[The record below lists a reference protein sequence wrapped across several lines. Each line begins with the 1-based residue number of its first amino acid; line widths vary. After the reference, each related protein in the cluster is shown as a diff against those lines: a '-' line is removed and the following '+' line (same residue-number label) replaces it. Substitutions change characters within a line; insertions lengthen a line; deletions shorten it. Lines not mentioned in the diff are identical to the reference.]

1 MAKRVIWTLA
11 AWNDLETVADFISQD
26 SPYYAAAWVR
36 NVRDA
41 ARSLN
46 LMSMRDRVVPKIG
59 DRQIRELIVQSYR
72 LVYKVERLRVAVL
85 GIIHGARD
93 LKTLWVRRTR

>member
-11 AWNDLETVADFISQD
+11 AWNDLETVADFISRD

-46 LMSMRDRVVPKIG
+46 LMSMRGRVVPEIG
-59 DRQIRELIVQSYR
+59 DRRIRELIVQSYR
-72 LVYKVERLRVAVL
+72 LIYKVERSRVAIL

-93 LKTLWVRRTR
+93 LKTLWAKRTH

>member
-11 AWNDLETVADFISQD
+11 AWYDLETVADFISRD

-46 LMSMRDRVVPKIG
+46 LMSMRGRVVPEIG
-59 DRQIRELIVQSYR
+59 DRQLRELIVQSYR
-72 LVYKVERLRVAVL
+72 LIYKVERSHVAVL

-93 LKTLWVRRTR
+93 LKTLWARRTH

>member
-11 AWNDLETVADFISQD
+11 AWNDLETVADFISRD

-46 LMSMRDRVVPKIG
+46 LMSMRGRVVPEIG

-72 LVYKVERLRVAVL
+72 LIYKVERSRVAVL

-93 LKTLWVRRTR
+93 LKTLWARRTH

>member
-11 AWNDLETVADFISQD
+11 AWNDLETVADFISRD

-36 NVRDA
+36 SVRDA

-46 LMSMRDRVVPKIG
+46 LMSMRGRVVPEIG

-72 LVYKVERLRVAVL
+72 LIYKVERSRVVVL

-93 LKTLWVRRTR
+93 LKTLWARRGA

>member
-11 AWNDLETVADFISQD
+11 AWNDLETVADFISRD

-36 NVRDA
+36 SVRDA

-46 LMSMRDRVVPKIG
+46 LMSMRGRVVPEIG
-59 DRQIRELIVQSYR
+59 DRQIR
-72 LVYKVERLRVAVL
+72 
-85 GIIHGARD
+85 
-93 LKTLWVRRTR
+93 

>member
-1 MAKRVIWTLA
+1 MAKRVIWTIA
-11 AWNDLETVADFISQD
+11 AWNDLETVADFISRD

-36 NVRDA
+36 EVRDA

-46 LMSMRDRVVPKIG
+46 VMSMRGRVVPEIG
-59 DRQIRELIVQSYR
+59 DRQILELIIQSYR
-72 LVYKVERLRVAVL
+72 LVYKVERSRVAVL